1 MESITIKV
9 DEKMARE
16 IDEALV
22 PYYSTKTEFIREA
35 MREKLISIKK
45 DKVMLEMKKYFGKVK
60 TKTSDQQLRQIRDKV
75 GREITEKFGLKLD

>member
-1 MESITIKV
+1 
-9 DEKMARE
+9 MARE